1 MDIHPGFRVN
11 RLVARNKG
19 KSLNFNQDSTQ
30 EDKGSGS
37 KFKKW
42 IWEPALGVAA
52 LAALISLALASP
64 QKALDQ
70 VPNIDEL
77 PNSVREVIALQ
88 ESNKDLEA
96 FEIAEGF
103 KAQLFAWEPNIVN
116 PIRMETAPNGAVFVT
131 ESYRWDLPW
140 ISVAPE
146 ADAGLLDFLTET
158 SSVAQNRLKPG
169 GVWQEAG
176 ELRQGRSERIRLLLD
191 RDRDGVA
198 DTESNYAVSFQGI
211 MDGVGGSLVYRDGEI
226 WFAQSP
232 QIWRLRD
239 SVGDGVA
246 DKRRSIL
253 YGIGSRLGG
262 AGKPMVS
269 SMEIGPD
276 GLLYFA
282 VGDRGIDRDSIR
294 RINGIPSGIDL
305 TRTGAVYSCELDGS
319 NWSLLAWGLR
329 APADL
334 AFNDLGDLFVTD
346 IVPAQRESV
355 DSTSGD
361 EGLSI
366 ATRVYQVT
374 PGADFGWRAGYSIPL
389 RIKSTAAWTAE
400 KNSFLALSPADNRTP
415 PITTLPTQI
424 TGMAFTPGGSG
435 FENEMAAESNGST
448 LVWSEVNS
456 SWNNGSISLAS
467 INLKGTAYTMGR
479 SEKVLSPITAMDVVF
494 DWQGGILLADWTQG
508 KEAPY
513 KGRIFRVV
521 STNETERLGP
531 AGLDRFLN
539 LRPELD
545 KQSWLNWLS
554 HPDSRI
560 RGMATTS
567 IAQRGQEWMS
577 ELETLLQAS
586 TLTTDAK
593 SQLQAKEAVRAM
605 GLIARQSPQ
614 AVNVLI
620 QLARHPNAAIRAE
633 IASALGK
640 ISGSVSIPVLM
651 QGIQDV
657 DPRVRRLSV
666 ESLGLLKVKEAI
678 APILDRARTIDGQDQ
693 QLRQSFVFALS
704 NMATSDQLAKESTN
718 SSASVRLVATLAL
731 QRIEGAAAQV
741 FLWDENPRVAT
752 EAARSVYSTPNRL
765 AFQRLADRIATPM
778 DSPSLAYRALWAHH
792 RLGDPIRARAL
803 AFFAANPNAPEPL
816 RIEALQAL
824 SLWGKTLDRDPIT
837 GQPGWTPWFQSTP
850 DEVEQTV
857 NRAMSPYINSLRQD
871 ASTGVRDFF
880 QSWRSPKIVPE
891 ASSSVPKVESNDAS
905 GADTDSETDSAPEGG
920 KESSDEKPKTEEKV
934 KVIKT

>member
-1 MDIHPGFRVN
+1 
-11 RLVARNKG
+11 
-19 KSLNFNQDSTQ
+19 
-30 EDKGSGS
+30 
-37 KFKKW
+37 
-42 IWEPALGVAA
+42 
-52 LAALISLALASP
+52 
-64 QKALDQ
+64 
-70 VPNIDEL
+70 
-77 PNSVREVIALQ
+77 
-88 ESNKDLEA
+88 
-96 FEIAEGF
+96 
-103 KAQLFAWEPNIVN
+103 
-116 PIRMETAPNGAVFVT
+116 
-131 ESYRWDLPW
+131 
-140 ISVAPE
+140 
-146 ADAGLLDFLTET
+146 
-158 SSVAQNRLKPG
+158 
-169 GVWQEAG
+169 
-176 ELRQGRSERIRLLLD
+176 
-191 RDRDGVA
+191 
-198 DTESNYAVSFQGI
+198 
-211 MDGVGGSLVYRDGEI
+211 
-226 WFAQSP
+226 
-232 QIWRLRD
+232 
-239 SVGDGVA
+239 
-246 DKRRSIL
+246 
-253 YGIGSRLGG
+253 
-262 AGKPMVS
+262 
-269 SMEIGPD
+269 
-276 GLLYFA
+276 LLYFA
-282 VGDRGIDRDSIR
+282 VGDRGIDRESTR

-334 AFNDLGDLFVTD
+334 AFNDLGDLFVTA
-346 IVPAQRESV
+346 IVPTQREAV
-355 DSTSGD
+355 DSAPGD
-361 EGLSI
+361 EGLPIVSRI
-366 ATRVYQVT
+366 YQVT

-400 KNSFLALSPADNRTP
+400 KNSFLALAPADNRTP
-415 PITTLPTQI
+415 PITTFPNQI

-435 FENEMAAESNGST
+435 FENEMGAESNGST

-456 SWNNGSISLAS
+456 SWDNGSISLAT

-479 SEKVLSPITAMDVVF
+479 SEKILSPITAMDLVF
-494 DWQGGILLADWTQG
+494 DWQGGILLADWTPG

-513 KGRIFRVV
+513 KGRIFRVF

-554 HPDSRI
+554 HPDSRV
-560 RGMATTS
+560 RSMAKSS

-577 ELETLLQAS
+577 ELETLLKAS

-605 GLIARQSPQ
+605 GLIAKQSPQ

-640 ISGSVSIPVLM
+640 ISGSASIPVLM

-678 APILDRARTIDGQDQ
+678 APILDRARTIDGQDP

-704 NMATSDQLAKESTN
+704 NMATPDQLAKESTN
-718 SSASVRLVATLAL
+718 SSASIRLVATLAL

-752 EAARSVYSTPNRL
+752 EAARSVYSDPNRQ

-778 DSPSLAYRALWAHH
+778 DSSSLAYRALWAHH

-803 AFFAANPNAPEPL
+803 AFFAANPNAPESL

-837 GQPGWTPWFQSTP
+837 GRPGWTPWFQSTP
-850 DEVEQTV
+850 EEVEQTV
-857 NRAMSPYINSLRQD
+857 NRAMSPYVNSLRQD
-871 ASTGVRDFF
+871 ASIGVKDFF
-880 QSWRSPKIVPE
+880 QSWRSPKIAPE
-891 ASSSVPKVESNDAS
+891 ESSSVPEGESKDAS
-905 GADTDSETDSAPEGG
+905 GVGADSAPEGG
-920 KESSDEKPKTEEKV
+920 TESSDEKPKTEENV

>member
-1 MDIHPGFRVN
+1 MDIPPGFRVN
-11 RLVARNKG
+11 RFVARNKG
-19 KSLNFNQDSTQ
+19 QSLNFNQDSTQ
-30 EDKGSGS
+30 EDKSSGS
-37 KFKKW
+37 RFKKW

-52 LAALISLALASP
+52 LAALISLAIASP

-70 VPNIDEL
+70 VPNIEEL

-96 FEIAEGF
+96 FEIADGF

-116 PIRMETAPNGAVFVT
+116 PIRMETAPNGAVFVS

-140 ISVAPE
+140 VSGAPD
-146 ADAGLLDFLTET
+146 ADAGLLDFLTDN
-158 SSVAQNRLKPG
+158 SSVTQNRLKPG
-169 GVWQEAG
+169 GIWQEVG

-198 DTESNYAVSFQGI
+198 DTESNFAESFQGI
-211 MDGVGGSLVYRDGEI
+211 LDGVGGSLVYRDGEI

-253 YGIGSRLGG
+253 YGIGARLGG
-262 AGKPMVS
+262 SGKPMVS

-329 APADL
+329 APADM
-334 AFNDLGDLFVTD
+334 AFNDLGDLFITD
-346 IVPAQRESV
+346 IVPTQRESG
-355 DSTSGD
+355 DSTLAD
-361 EGLSI
+361 EGSSI
-366 ATRVYQVT
+366 ATRLYQVT

-389 RIKSTAAWTAE
+389 RIKSTAAWAAE
-400 KNSFLALSPADNRTP
+400 KNSFLALAPADNRTP
-415 PITTLPTQI
+415 PITTFPTQI
-424 TGMAFTPGGSG
+424 TGMAFTPGGTG
-435 FENEMAAESNGST
+435 FENEMGSESNGST

-456 SWNNGSISLAS
+456 SWNDGAISLAA

-479 SEKVLSPITAMDVVF
+479 PEKVLSPITAMDVVF
-494 DWQGGILLADWTQG
+494 DWQGGVLLADWTQG

-513 KGRIFRVV
+513 KGRIFRVF
-521 STNETERLGP
+521 STNETARSGP
-531 AGLDRFLN
+531 AGLDRFIN

-554 HPDSRI
+554 HPDSRV
-560 RGMATTS
+560 RAMAAIS

-577 ELETLLQAS
+577 ELETLLKAS

-593 SQLQAKEAVRAM
+593 SQLQAREAVRAM
-605 GLIARQSPQ
+605 GLIAKQSPQ

-633 IASALGK
+633 IASALGR
-640 ISGSVSIPVLM
+640 ISGSSTIPVLM

-666 ESLGLLKVKEAI
+666 ESLGLLKVKDAI

-718 SSASVRLVATLAL
+718 PSASIRLVATLAL
-731 QRIEGAAAQV
+731 QRIEGATTQV

-752 EAARSVYSTPNRL
+752 EAARSVYANPNRM

-871 ASTGVRDFF
+871 ASTGVKDFF
-880 QSWRSPKIVPE
+880 QSWRSPKLVPE
-891 ASSSVPKVESNDAS
+891 ESSSVPKGESKDAS
-905 GADTDSETDSAPEGG
+905 DNSAESDPAGG
-920 KESSDEKPKTEEKV
+920 KESNDENKKTEENV